1 MKVVEGWDW
10 TQNVYFDERNNFV
23 EEWVLNLGW
32 NMPQLSLIRLNW
44 VKILTLLLKVVETR
58 DKACK
63 MYFDELSNFVGGTF
77 FVRPLVFEI
86 IEIIG

>member
-1 MKVVEGWDW
+1 MEHA
-10 TQNVYFDERNNFV
+10 
-23 EEWVLNLGW
+23 
-32 NMPQLSLIRLNW
+32 QLSLIRLNW

-58 DKACK
+58 DKIYK

>member
-1 MKVVEGWDW
+1 M
-10 TQNVYFDERNNFV
+10 QHA
-23 EEWVLNLGW
+23 
-32 NMPQLSLIRLNW
+32 QLSLIRLNW

-63 MYFDELSNFVGGTF
+63 MYFDELSNFVGGTV

-86 IEIIG
+86 IDN